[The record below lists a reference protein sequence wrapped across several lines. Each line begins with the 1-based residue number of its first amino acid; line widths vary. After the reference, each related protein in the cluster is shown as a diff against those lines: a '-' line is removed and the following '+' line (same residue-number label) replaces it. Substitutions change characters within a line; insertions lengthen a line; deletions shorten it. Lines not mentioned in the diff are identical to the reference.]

1 MDAAIS
7 SSAAELVRSTLAVVV
22 RFIISWPQSCLLLEV
37 IVGDPF
43 GKIPKLVVPK
53 RETPTLFL
61 VVVVTVVAT
70 MMVLGTWAYSVL

>member
-1 MDAAIS
+1 M
-7 SSAAELVRSTLAVVV
+7 
-22 RFIISWPQSCLLLEV
+22 
-37 IVGDPF
+37 IVGDPL

-70 MMVLGTWAYSVL
+70 MMILGTWAYSVL